1 MFRRTDRRQ
10 TEDRQ
15 KTDNTTNDEVIEA
28 KIKECQR
35 ENGRLMV
42 CTANNLRNQFD
53 YDDVDRII
61 RRLNKR
67 RARGNKYQQNESSK
81 IMDTIL
87 QLAKASDSM
96 TTQSS
101 NFMSV

>member
-1 MFRRTDRRQ
+1 
-10 TEDRQ
+10 
-15 KTDNTTNDEVIEA
+15 
-28 KIKECQR
+28 
-35 ENGRLMV
+35 MV